1 MREDENW
8 ELARW
13 EALRQRGAEPAAA
26 GGWEPDGDEEFE
38 EVEHGL

>member
-13 EALRQRGAEPAAA
+13 EALRRRGAEPAA

-38 EVEHGL
+38 EVGHGL